1 MEFNL
6 PALVWPEDTTDAQKW
21 VSSWAKAFDK
31 EPLTKDFFRRFD
43 NALEA
48 IKADLQTYQSL
59 SSADAYTQS
68 QLLLERLIFLYFL
81 QNRGWLNQEHRYLV
95 SHLSKHIENPDGFTY
110 YHDFLDK
117 LFWTLSTAPSGA
129 GRLPGVPFLN
139 GGLFDD
145 DEFRQPASLRK
156 TTPPLRVRNRAMTFV
171 FQELLEAFNFT
182 VTEDTPLHQEV
193 AVDPEMLGKVF
204 ESIILHAEAADPDA
218 IAPDK
223 RKATGSYYTPRI
235 VVHFICQEVLYQYL
249 LSHLPGSAWGPRLKA
264 LFSNRP
270 TEGIDEKDKQL
281 LKKSLISG
289 TGSPSS
295 RDWCCLLSAVIRPW
309 DLALFRSA

>member
-1 MEFNL
+1 L
-6 PALVWPEDTTDAQKW
+6 A
-21 VSSWAKAFDK
+21 S
-31 EPLTKDFFRRFD
+31 R
-43 NALEA
+43 
-48 IKADLQTYQSL
+48 L
-59 SSADAYTQS
+59 SQHT
-68 QLLLERLIFLYFL
+68 
-81 QNRGWLNQEHRYLV
+81 G
-95 SHLSKHIENPDGFTY
+95 NPDGFTY

-117 LFWTLSTAPSGA
+117 LFWTLSTAAPGA

-145 DEFRQPASLRK
+145 DEFRQPASLRN
-156 TTPPLRVRNRAMTFV
+156 TTPPLRVRNRSMKFV

-249 LSHLPGSAWGPRLKA
+249 VSHLPGNAWGPRLKV
-264 LFSNRP
+264 LFSIDP
-270 TEGIDEKDKQL
+270 TEGIDEEDKQL
-281 LKKSLISG
+281 LRR
-289 TGSPSS
+289 TVSPEQAVQVREMVLPLKVLRSS
-295 RDWCCLLSAVIRPW
+295 RRIRRFPSRTNARACESAANPGNSCER
-309 DLALFRSA
+309 L